1 MILSTNAKSS
11 LSAITKSKRR
21 RANALLVR
29 WALITREGIPDLGYK
44 HNSPEQE
51 RVPGID
57 CCKITQEKVLPEDE
71 AVIALVKKM
80 HPKTRELVYE
90 KWRYRAEDK
99 TLMHLFS
106 FTEKQLESRIN
117 AIKDHIA
124 DSVLY

>member
-1 MILSTNAKSS
+1 MILSTSAKSS
-11 LSAITKSKRR
+11 LSAITRSKRR

-29 WALITREGIPDLGYK
+29 WALITQDGIPDLGYK

-80 HPKTRELVYE
+80 RPKTRELVYE

-99 TLMHLFS
+99 ALMRLFS